1 LGYYSLKDYLLIF
14 GIMIWLM
21 QLKEIVDDMQVVNVW
36 VVRVMFEKAENS
48 MIPS

>member
-1 LGYYSLKDYLLIF
+1 
-14 GIMIWLM
+14 MIWLM